1 MFIYM
6 KFNLA
11 GYNATNFVQAQLFY
25 TNGGSGLAGE
35 SFLFYRTSSSWTGS
49 TLTWNTP
56 KPALGTSLGSG
67 IPVAASMVVSQGPSG
82 VSSYVSSY
90 F

>member
-1 MFIYM
+1 M
-6 KFNLA
+6 
-11 GYNATNFVQAQLFY
+11 
-25 TNGGSGLAGE
+25 
-35 SFLFYRTSSSWTGS
+35 
-49 TLTWNTP
+49 TWNTP

-90 F
+90 FGTNISIAVGYDGGADNNGYAIIRSLSTDKPRLVLTYTTPCL